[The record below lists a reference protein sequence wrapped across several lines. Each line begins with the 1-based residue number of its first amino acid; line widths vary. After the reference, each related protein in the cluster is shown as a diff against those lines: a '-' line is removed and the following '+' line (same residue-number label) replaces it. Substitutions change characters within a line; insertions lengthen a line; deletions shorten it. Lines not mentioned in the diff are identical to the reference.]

1 MFKITIPKIYFIKLK
16 EKTLNISP
24 VIPSKSFL
32 SLKMKN
38 KITIT
43 YIENEGTLMILKWLK
58 EYWIIYNT
66 TINKKTSIR
75 LISFILLLNKLILSK
90 QKK

>member
-43 YIENEGTLMILKWLK
+43 YIENEGTLMILK
-58 EYWIIYNT
+58 
-66 TINKKTSIR
+66 
-75 LISFILLLNKLILSK
+75 
-90 QKK
+90 